1 MFRCLTYYHPLSV
14 VPGEPSNVQGLCT
27 VVLWGEPLQRN
38 GNLTGY
44 DLRFYNDDQ
53 EIIVSNRSD
62 EIFRAVKETDKPTGS
77 NSIFVQV
84 RDQDNRINV
93 NSHISYDAYLCISR

>member
-1 MFRCLTYYHPLSV
+1 
-14 VPGEPSNVQGLCT
+14 
-27 VVLWGEPLQRN
+27 LQRN

-53 EIIVSNRSD
+53 EVIVSNRSD

-77 NSIFVQV
+77 NSISVQV

-93 NSHISYDAYLCISR
+93 NSHAYKL